1 MLIERYAKSVSET
14 NQFSSTDDAEKQLR
28 ANPREIAI
36 FGLASELG
44 SVISAIKKHWL
55 QEGGVL
61 SSPLAKAELEEELGD
76 AMWYAFALAK
86 IEGLDSSL
94 DILRQNIK
102 HLENEVTE
110 EAKRGGR
117 IREVLSDSEVKAFLD
132 EAGVFRSKR
141 QRTLRDYQVLAF
153 RTARTEKHTLLQVC
167 AAVLTQLSAQLMR
180 DLLPELETEL
190 NTELNDR
197 PIDVVLGEIAWHL
210 CAIAS
215 LYEIDMNEVA
225 SENIEKANAR
235 RNDGVATPLH
245 DTLAPVDQQLP
256 RVFQVEFRSVS
267 ADTVEIYLGEEQ
279 IGNSLRDQ
287 YSIQDGY
294 RFHDVIHLANAAVL
308 GWSPVLR
315 DLMNVKRTHCSETK
329 QNEDGGRSAVV
340 EELVIKHVH
349 WEAAQRAKHLH
360 QDLSPYDRPL
370 FPEGEEIP
378 FSLLKTIRG
387 LTIGHEVYANKY
399 WEWELAIREGYR
411 VFQLLK
417 KHKGGLVEVD
427 LGARRLRF
435 APPGESVTPLQTRH

>member
-1 MLIERYAKSVSET
+1 MLIERYAKSVAET
-14 NQFSSTDDAEKQLR
+14 DQFSLDCTSEKQVS
-28 ANPREIAI
+28 AEPREIAI

-86 IEGLDSSL
+86 VEGLSSSFN
-94 DILRQNIK
+94 ILISNIRN
-102 HLENEVTE
+102 LEGEVTD

-117 IREVLSDSEVKAFLD
+117 IRELLSNEDVQTFLETAAAFK
-132 EAGVFRSKR
+132 SNR
-141 QRTLRDYQVLAF
+141 QRTFQDYQALAF
-153 RTARTEKHTLLQVC
+153 RTARTEEHTLLKVC

-180 DLLPELETEL
+180 DLLPEIESEL
-190 NTELNDR
+190 NTELTDR
-197 PIDVVLGEIAWHL
+197 PIEVVLGEIAWHL

-215 LYEIDMNEVA
+215 LYKINMNKVA
-225 SENIEKANAR
+225 SKNIDKANAR
-235 RNDGVATPLH
+235 RKDGVATPFH
-245 DTLAPVDQQLP
+245 DRSAPARQQIP
-256 RVFQVEFRSVS
+256 RHFDVEFRPVN
-267 ADTVEIYLGEEQ
+267 AEAVEIYWRGKQ
-279 IGNSLRDQ
+279 IGDQLRDQ

-315 DLMNVKRTHCSETK
+315 DLIEIKRAHRPETK

-360 QDLSPYDRPL
+360 PSLSPYDRPL

-378 FSLLKTIRG
+378 FSLLKTVRG

-399 WEWELAIREGYR
+399 WEWEKAIREGYR

-417 KHKGGLVEVD
+417 AHNGGTVGVNLE
-427 LGARRLRF
+427 ARSLEYKE
-435 APPGESVTPLQTRH
+435 PV

>member
-1 MLIERYAKSVSET
+1 MLIERYAKSVAET
-14 NQFSSTDDAEKQLR
+14 DQFSHTDGAERQLK
-28 ANPREIAI
+28 ADPREIVI

-61 SSPLAKAELEEELGD
+61 SSPLAKAELEEEIGD

-94 DILRQNIK
+94 DILRQNIQ
-102 HLENEVTE
+102 HLENEVSD
-110 EAKRGGR
+110 EARRGGR
-117 IREVLSDSEVKAFLD
+117 IREVLSDHEVKTFLD
-132 EAGVFRSKR
+132 EAKVFKSKR
-141 QRTLRDYQVLAF
+141 QRTFLDYQVLAF
-153 RTARTEKHTLLQVC
+153 RTARTEEHTLLQVC

-180 DLLPELETEL
+180 GLLPELETEL

-210 CAIAS
+210 SAIAS
-215 LYEIDMNEVA
+215 LYAIDMNKVA
-225 SENIEKANAR
+225 SENIDKANAR
-235 RNDGVATPLH
+235 RDDGVATPLH
-245 DTLAPVDQQLP
+245 DTLAPLEQQLP
-256 RVFQVEFRSVS
+256 RLFQVEFRSVG
-267 ADTVEIYLGEEQ
+267 AQTVEIYLNDDQVGDP
-279 IGNSLRDQ
+279 LRDQ

-315 DLMNVKRTHCSETK
+315 DLLKIKRTHCAETK

-360 QDLSPYDRPL
+360 PNLSPYDRPL

-378 FSLLKTIRG
+378 FSLLKTVRG
-387 LTIGHEVYANKY
+387 LTIGHEVYANKF

-417 KHKGGLVEVD
+417 KHNGGVVKVD
-427 LGARRLRF
+427 LEGRRLEF
-435 APPGESVTPLQTRH
+435 TPPGEPVTSFQTQH